1 MNQNQSLDNTLLLF
15 STPVFVCN
23 KYSNIVE
30 VHDTTNEQLNTR
42 ENIGGNLSSTETN
55 VLNLESYSTIRN
67 RIMSGLEEYINN
79 VLFIKPEHE
88 FYITQSWLN
97 FNPPRSSHH
106 RHNHSNSLISGVY
119 YIDTAPE
126 DSITFVSHY
135 SSNTITNNA
144 TLQID
149 VSEYNITNSNIW
161 TVPVKNNDII
171 FFPSTLL
178 HEVSPNNSDKNRIS
192 LSFNVF
198 VKGNLGTTITLNEL
212 NL

>member
-30 VHDTTNEQLNTR
+30 VHDTTNEQKNTR

-97 FNPPRSSHH
+97 FNPPGSSHH

-119 YIDTAPE
+119 YIDTTPE
-126 DSITFVSHY
+126 DSITFVSDNR
-135 SSNTITNNA
+135 NTITNNS

-149 VSEYNITNSNIW
+149 VLEYNITNSNIW

-198 VKGNLGTTITLNEL
+198 VKGTLGTTITLNEL

>member
-97 FNPPRSSHH
+97 FNPPGSSHH

-119 YIDTAPE
+119 YIDTTPE

-178 HEVSPNNSDKNRIS
+178 HEVSPNNSDKNSRKDTNYS
-192 LSFNVF
+192 YFS
-198 VKGNLGTTITLNEL
+198 
-212 NL
+212 

>member
-1 MNQNQSLDNTLLLF
+1 MNQPKALDNTLLLF
-15 STPVFVCN
+15 STPVFMCDR
-23 KYSNIVE
+23 YSNTSE
-30 VHDTTNEQLNTR
+30 VHDTTDEQLSTR
-42 ENIGGNLSSTETN
+42 ENIGGNLTSTETN
-55 VLNLESYSTIRN
+55 VLELESYSTIRD
-67 RIMSGLEEYINN
+67 RIMSGLDEYINN
-79 VLFIKPEHE
+79 VLFIDPQHE

-97 FNPPRSSHH
+97 FNPPGSSHH

-119 YIDTAPE
+119 YIDTTPE

-135 SSNTITNNA
+135 NSNTITNNA

>member
-1 MNQNQSLDNTLLLF
+1 MNQLKSIDNTLLLF
-15 STPVFVCN
+15 STPVFMCN
-23 KYSNIVE
+23 RYSDTSE
-30 VHDTTNEQLNTR
+30 VHDTANEQLSTR
-42 ENIGGNLSSTETN
+42 QNIGGNLTSTETN
-55 VLNLESYSTIRN
+55 VLELESYSTIRD
-67 RIMSGLEEYINN
+67 RIMSGLDEYINN
-79 VLFIKPEHE
+79 VLFIDPQHE

-97 FNPPRSSHH
+97 FNPPGSSHH

-119 YIDTAPE
+119 YIDTTPE
-126 DSITFVSHY
+126 DSITFVSHHD
-135 SSNTITNNA
+135 SNTITNNA